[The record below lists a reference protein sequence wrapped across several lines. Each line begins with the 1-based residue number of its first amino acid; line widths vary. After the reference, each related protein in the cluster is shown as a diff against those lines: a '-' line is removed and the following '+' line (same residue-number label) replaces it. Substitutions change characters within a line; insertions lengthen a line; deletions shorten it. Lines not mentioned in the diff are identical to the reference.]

1 MTTAIYEFEKTGRKW
16 LDTAIASEYLP
27 FIESVRNSSA
37 GRKKLT
43 QFVQSM
49 REDWAARRRLVSTE
63 QQANLMNGVRNAI
76 KANLGDDHWSLD
88 IVKFSSEEWIQLNN
102 QRQDKTATR
111 NENVRFIDNPEDLT
125 AIAVRLLKSPE
136 WSEIVAGLSLLT
148 GRRVAELIASAQFEK
163 KTQWSVIFT
172 GALKRRGE
180 AVELSFEIP
189 TLTTADN
196 VIAALKRVRKALP
209 EAADLSPA
217 QINRTYE
224 RAVSSACDKHFQGK
238 IPLRPGKD
246 SLYTHMNRA
255 IYSTIAT
262 FWYCPPA
269 VQEMEFKATIQ
280 GHYAILDEANPDKRR
295 TLASSRHYSD
305 YEIADKLIEQHKG
318 KRKGIKLGYGG
329 IVPIEAFKDAGAAKE
344 GEIAPSLFPKRLRS
358 SIPLYRDLLPRWNAV
373 MMAIAPEGN
382 QQQRTEI
389 LLQWIEHQLE
399 AQKNP
404 PAIDQ
409 TKSEALAKV
418 EQSGVDLSNPELR
431 SLIQAIVMET
441 IQGQISPPAEPSP
454 EKPKPEKQPKADGDA
469 APATRGRRST
479 PDTEEKVLTAIDRI
493 MEYNNTPNRLHDDK
507 WEITIRSLKAL
518 GAAQSAVYRIMPE
531 KQQAIDAHHNQ
542 HQIAPNHNARHRKKK
557 LISDVI
563 KI

>member
-1 MTTAIYEFEKTGRKW
+1 MTTAYEAKTGRKW
-16 LDTAIASEYLP
+16 LDAAIASEYLP
-27 FIESVRNSSA
+27 FIESLKHTSA
-37 GRKKLT
+37 GRRKLT
-43 QFVQSM
+43 QFVHAM
-49 REDWAARRRLVSTE
+49 REDWATRKLTTTE
-63 QQANLMNGVRNAI
+63 QQSNLMNAVRNAI
-76 KANLGDDHWSLD
+76 KAYLGDDHWSLE
-88 IVKFSSEEWIQLNN
+88 IVKFSSEEWIALNN
-102 QRQDKTATR
+102 DRQDKTALR
-111 NENVRFIDNPEDLT
+111 NEDVRFIDNPDELV

-136 WSEIVAGLSLLT
+136 WAEIVAGLSLLT

-189 TLTTADN
+189 TLTTSAN
-196 VIAALKRVRKALP
+196 VINALQRLRKALP
-209 EAADLSPA
+209 EAVDLSPA

-255 IYSTIAT
+255 IYSTIAV
-262 FWYCPPA
+262 FWYCPPS

-280 GHYAILDEANPDKRR
+280 GHYAILDEANPEKRR

-318 KRKGIKLGYGG
+318 KRKGVKLGHGG
-329 IVPIEAFKDAGAAKE
+329 IVPIEAFKDAGAKQNE
-344 GEIAPSLFPKRLRS
+344 ETAPSLFPKRLRS

-389 LLQWIEHQLE
+389 LLQWIEQQLE
-399 AQKNP
+399 LQKKP
-404 PAIDQ
+404 PAPDQAQ
-409 TKSEALAKV
+409 TKVVAKM
-418 EQSGVDLSNPELR
+418 EQSGIDLSTPELR

-441 IQGQISPPAEPSP
+441 LQGKKTPPVEPSP
-454 EKPKPEKQPKADGDA
+454 EKPKPEKIKADSDTTPA
-469 APATRGRRST
+469 ARGRKST
-479 PDTEEKVLTAIDRI
+479 AEAEEKVLRAIDLI
-493 MEYNNTPNRLHDDK
+493 MDYNNTKDRLHDDK

-518 GAAQSAVYRIMPE
+518 GAAQTAIYRIMPE
-531 KQQAIDAHHNQ
+531 KQQAIDSHHKH
-542 HQIAPNHNARHRKKK
+542 HQIAPNHNSRHRKKK

-563 KI
+563 NL